1 MSRFLFPRW
10 SNSLIPVLLVVG
22 GVAPIYVAFLVA
34 YGFSPKSLDVGYQP
48 VQPVAFSHAMHAGQL
63 GLDCRYCHSTVDRA
77 SFAAVPATQV
87 CMNCHT
93 QIRKDSPKLAE
104 VRSSYET
111 GSAIPWVE
119 VHKLPDYAYFDHSA
133 HVNRGVSCVE
143 CHGRIDTME
152 RVTRVKELSM
162 GWCLNCHRD
171 PVDNL
176 RPVSKITTLWWD
188 QKTELTQS
196 EREAL
201 VQLYHISP
209 SENCSTCHR

>member
-34 YGFSPKSLDVGYQP
+34 YGFSPKSLEVGYQP

-104 VRSSYET
+104 VRKSYET

-152 RVTRVKELSM
+152 QVTRVAELSM

-171 PVDNL
+171 PVDKL

-188 QKTELTQS
+188 QKTEMTQP
-196 EREAL
+196 ERESL